1 MTEAA
6 ADAQPAPRA
15 YLRVGGATL
24 ARHQLGIALAL
35 ECPRVVCV
43 AREISPE
50 LIALQH
56 ATEHAGAR
64 LHVIP
69 GPRALAGL
77 VTANDELITFTEGLL
92 TAPQDAI
99 GLLESGHGVFVQPV
113 ESGLAAGFERI
124 DLNHASAGMLR
135 IPGRLVESLAQLP
148 GDIDIPSALTRIALQ
163 AGVAMVP
170 VPAAARAGVRWKLVR
185 DEVEAHAIEAGW
197 IRLHMGEGASP
208 TPGILLSRLGVLAF
222 GPSLLHAGS
231 SGRLVALSALLT
243 LMMAL
248 GAGWFGYAAIGLT
261 LCAVAWTIRNAAGL
275 LQRVEHDTLNTPPSI
290 VYGEQIAGWLV
301 DITLV
306 LVVVWSAS
314 LPPWESFLERAFPS
328 FMLVAM
334 VRLLPRLL
342 LRGWTAWLED
352 RALLALLLALAA
364 LVDVLSPAVTLLAV
378 GLAVAGVLLSGGR
391 AQLTRA

>member
-1 MTEAA
+1 MTEAV
-6 ADAQPAPRA
+6 ADGQPAPRA

-24 ARHQLGIALAL
+24 ARRQLGIALAL
-35 ECPRVVCV
+35 ECQRVICV

-56 ATEHAGAR
+56 ATEQAGAR
-64 LHVIP
+64 LHVIQ

-77 VTANDELITFTEGLL
+77 VTANDELFAFTEGLL
-92 TAPQDAI
+92 AAPQHAI
-99 GLLESGHGVFVQPV
+99 GLLDSGHGVLVQPA

-124 DLNHASAGMLR
+124 DLNHAAAGALR
-135 IPGRLVESLAQLP
+135 IPGRLVEQLAQLP
-148 GDIDIPSALTRIALQ
+148 GDIDVPSALTRIALQ
-163 AGVAMVP
+163 AGVAMIP
-170 VPAAARAGVRWKLVR
+170 VPAAAREGVRWKLVR
-185 DEVEAHAIEAGW
+185 DEAEAHAIEAGW

-208 TPGILLSRLGVLAF
+208 TPGILLSRAGILAF

-261 LCAVAWTIRNAAGL
+261 LCAVAWTIRHAAGV
-275 LQRVEHDTLNTPPSI
+275 LQRVEHGSLNKPPSI
-290 VYGEQIAGWLV
+290 VFGGQIGGWLV

-306 LVVVWSAS
+306 LVVVWNAP
-314 LPPWESFLERAFPS
+314 LPPWDSFLERAFPP

-352 RALLALLLALAA
+352 RALLALLLGLAA
-364 LVDVLSPAVTLLAV
+364 AVSVLLPMVTLFAA
-378 GLAVAGVLLSGGR
+378 GLAVAGLLLSGPR